1 MQSHRVGRNCRV
13 ALVDDCFSVDE
24 GEGAQVRYGLVESV
38 AGEHGG
44 EGLTEFLP
52 GFSEEKQRDRLG
64 RQQRGV
70 DEQRFG
76 GGRSFPASSIASAKV
91 FATVS
96 LS

>member
-1 MQSHRVGRNCRV
+1 
-13 ALVDDCFSVDE
+13 LFSVDE

-76 GGRSFPASSIASAKV
+76 GGMELPGLFDRECEG